1 MQDERIKL
9 RSARNVVGSNEKRQI
24 TDNHRVQWIDKEMFY
39 RSIYLKAKP
48 KKAMSI
54 LLYLFTAT
62 LYREWEGKN
71 KKV

>member
-1 MQDERIKL
+1 MSLEATKKDKL
-9 RSARNVVGSNEKRQI
+9 QTI
-24 TDNHRVQWIDKEMFY
+24 TVWIDKEMFY
-39 RSIYLKAKP
+39 RSIYFKAKP